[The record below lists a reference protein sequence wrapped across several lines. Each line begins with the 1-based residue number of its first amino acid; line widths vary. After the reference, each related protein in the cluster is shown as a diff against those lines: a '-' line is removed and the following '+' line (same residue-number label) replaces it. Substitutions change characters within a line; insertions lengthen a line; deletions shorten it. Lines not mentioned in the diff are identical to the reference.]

1 MKFFIITEC
10 LCNSI
15 KYEPLVYT
23 YSFKDRKHALTKFN
37 RMIRSFTKNSKFIKS
52 LDGAT
57 LRYMFTIYNEDG
69 RPIKF
74 IKLEESSFSDIKNSG
89 SNKNK

>member
-1 MKFFIITEC
+1 MKIFIITEC

-52 LDGAT
+52 PDGAK
-57 LRYMFTIYNEDG
+57 LCYKFTIYNEDT
-69 RPIKF
+69 RPVRF
-74 IKLEESSFSDIKNSG
+74 IKLEESGFSNE
-89 SNKNK
+89 